1 MEGSQPFLTL
11 VVPQLVEDLSGSLK
25 RLLISSSC
33 DFWCTGRILVQVEQ
47 RSVLIIDGESRW
59 LFAKMIF
66 LKNVSL
72 YGMLNILLKINDLYS
87 R

>member
-1 MEGSQPFLTL
+1 MSKWLLISVRLTAIFNFSS
-11 VVPQLVEDLSGSLK
+11 VPQLVEDLAGSLK

-47 RSVLIIDGESRW
+47 QSVLIIDGELRW

-72 YGMLNILLKINDLYS
+72 YGMC
-87 R
+87 